1 MVIDRR
7 HKEAY
12 NRLKQTESV
21 FERRMHMENMSRAEA
36 LSQIGAVLA
45 QLPDSEL
52 RDATNHLIGII
63 NGMAIAMGM
72 QKTKDDGAA

>member
-1 MVIDRR
+1 
-7 HKEAY
+7 
-12 NRLKQTESV
+12 
-21 FERRMHMENMSRAEA
+21 MHMENMSRAEA